1 MNRLSAAFIAILSL
15 SSVAIAQSQPVNE
28 LSRAVVQV
36 TAPDGS
42 GSGVLF
48 ERDGELMILTNRHVA
63 EGYTKFVIGVLEDL
77 HQPVVPTF
85 TAILHSFSPELDAA
99 LLRVTMY
106 MDGREVNLRELR
118 CRRNASDFCIPEIR
132 FASDVRTVS
141 RGNEIAILG
150 YPDIGDD
157 ELIYSAG
164 HIASILYEEFGGE
177 SVPMWFRTNATIS
190 SGNSGGLAFNPAT
203 GEMLGMPT
211 SISSDAETSTSLGRI
226 LSVEAVWRALEPD
239 RVMTTWEE
247 FLPPNDGLDP
257 AMDPH
262 YGGTELA
269 AGFEPDLFE
278 VEVLA
283 GGSNR
288 IHTLPMECTGY
299 VASAPDFRLDWSGET
314 TQLHLFFE
322 AFDNSDDA
330 TMIVQGPGETW
341 YCNDDGSG
349 SRNGLNP
356 AITLD
361 NPAVGTYFIWVGS
374 FGEGDFIDGTLRFSE
389 VSRDDF

>member
-1 MNRLSAAFIAILSL
+1 MNRLSAAIIIILLFSC
-15 SSVAIAQSQPVNE
+15 VAFAQQQPVNE
-28 LSRAVVQV
+28 ISRAVVQV

-77 HQPVVPTF
+77 HQPAVPTF
-85 TAILHSFSPELDAA
+85 TAVLHSFSPELDAA
-99 LLRVTMY
+99 LLRVTLY
-106 MDGREVNLRELR
+106 MDGREANLRELR
-118 CRRNASDFCIPEIR
+118 CRRNSTDFCIPEIR
-132 FASDVRTVS
+132 FAGDVRRVS
-141 RGNEIAILG
+141 RGDEIAILG
-150 YPDIGDD
+150 YPGIGDD
-157 ELIYSAG
+157 ELIFSAG
-164 HIASILYEEFGGE
+164 HVASILYEEFDGD

-226 LSVEAVWRALEPD
+226 LSIEAVWRALEPD

-247 FLPPNDGLDP
+247 FFPPNDGLDP
-257 AMDPH
+257 TLDSH
-262 YGGTELA
+262 YGSTELA
-269 AGFEPDLFE
+269 AGFQPDLFE

-288 IHTLPMECTGY
+288 VHTLPMECTGY
-299 VASAPDFRLDWSGET
+299 ASSAPDFRLDWSGEAG
-314 TQLHLFFE
+314 QLHIFFE
-322 AFDNSDDA
+322 AFDDDDDA
-330 TMIVQGPGETW
+330 TMVILGPGDTW
-341 YCNDDGSG
+341 HCNDDGYG

-356 AITLD
+356 AVTIDT
-361 NPAVGTYFIWVGS
+361 PAQGSYFIWVGS
-374 FGEGDFIDGTLRFSE
+374 FGEGNFIDGNLRISE
-389 VSRDDF
+389 QLREDF